1 MYHVISR
8 GNRQEPIFLEDRDR
22 RRFLGMLESVVLRF
36 EWQCLTYCLMDN
48 HFHLLVETPKPN
60 LSRGMQ
66 RLKGTYGRYFNDR
79 YGLVGH
85 LFQGRFSSP
94 LVTGEEYQLEVARY
108 IVRNPVRAG
117 IVGAPDDYVWSSYR
131 ATVGLAP
138 APSFLAVSRLLET
151 YGGGWVGRARFK
163 AFVDDAAG
171 DEPSAGD
178 MSLGLTP
185 VVAAAA
191 K

>member
-1 MYHVISR
+1 
-8 GNRQEPIFLEDRDR
+8 
-22 RRFLGMLESVVLRF
+22 MLESVVLRF

-117 IVGAPDDYVWSSYR
+117 IVKAPEDYVWSSYR

-171 DEPSAGD
+171 DEPSARD
-178 MSLGLTP
+178 MALGLTP

-191 K
+191 R